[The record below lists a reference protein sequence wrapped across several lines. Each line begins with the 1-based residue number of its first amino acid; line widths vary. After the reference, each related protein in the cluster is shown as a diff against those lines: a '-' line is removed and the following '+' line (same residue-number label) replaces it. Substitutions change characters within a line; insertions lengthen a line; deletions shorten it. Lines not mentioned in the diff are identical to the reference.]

1 MMRDRVRFANPAT
14 EVSPRSLVAGAV
26 LACATALA
34 FDQRWI
40 LVPLSDGVVTRV
52 LAGLAL
58 TPLAVLATR
67 VVVPRVAVQS
77 QPPPDPERCRRHR
90 RSRAAH
96 PADRG
101 PRSSCTR
108 RAGGMAASLSP
119 SARSLRAERT
129 QRAHRPHAR

>member
-1 MMRDRVRFANPAT
+1 MMRDRVRFANRAT
-14 EVSPRSLVAGAV
+14 EVSPRILVAGAV
-26 LACATALA
+26 LACAIALA

-58 TPLAVLATR
+58 TPLAMLATR

-77 QPPPDPERCRRHR
+77 PPPPHPEPCRAHR
-90 RSRAAH
+90 RPRPAH
-96 PADRG
+96 PPEPA

-108 RAGGMAASLSP
+108 RAGGIATSFSP
-119 SARSLRAERT
+119 SARSLRAQRA